1 MKRLWPGWLLCL
13 VTAGLF
19 AYMALVESAAISALL
34 GGWQLPDGVPLGYD
48 ADAARALFDVF
59 VADFSAAQVE
69 GRQSASEAYL
79 ALHAGFDLLFPPLL
93 AMSIAF
99 CAFAATYS
107 RQDQAETPRLAKVG
121 LGLALALAFAYLG
134 FDFFENAVADTIY
147 GPKAIMLAFNEQMVF
162 VLQVLTR
169 GKYLSLIVAIVLI
182 VALWIARRKR
192 MRSTKADT

>member
-34 GGWQLPDGVPLGYD
+34 SGWQLPDGVPLGYD
-48 ADAARALFDVF
+48 ADAARALFD
-59 VADFSAAQVE
+59 AFSAEFARAQAE

-79 ALHAGFDLLFPPLL
+79 ALHAGVDLLFPPLL

-99 CAFAATYS
+99 SAFAATYS
-107 RQDQAETPRLAKVG
+107 RRDQTETPRLAKVG

-147 GPKAIMLAFNEQMVF
+147 GPKAITLAFNAEMVF

-169 GKYLSLIVAIVLI
+169 GKYLSLVIVAVLI
-182 VALWIARRKR
+182 VALWIARRRR
-192 MRSTKADT
+192 MRTTQTVI